1 MHPGLGWD
9 LGKRVPTLRERS
21 QQPPVSPGC
30 ETEQPEG
37 AEWGKRPPRP
47 LGPARGMLGQSREPL
62 CRHELPEGSGH
73 LALST
78 HSLGL
83 ERIFASSSLE
93 LSRRISFE
101 GCMSSKGKRL
111 M

>member
-1 MHPGLGWD
+1 MG
-9 LGKRVPTLRERS
+9 
-21 QQPPVSPGC
+21 
-30 ETEQPEG
+30 QPEG
-37 AEWGKRPPRP
+37 CWGRAES
-47 LGPARGMLGQSREPL
+47 LSAGMSSRK
-62 CRHELPEGSGH
+62 GSSH

>member
-1 MHPGLGWD
+1 MGQT
-9 LGKRVPTLRERS
+9 PTTASLTSQRDAEQLSEGVSSRERK
-21 QQPPVSPGC
+21 Q
-30 ETEQPEG
+30 
-37 AEWGKRPPRP
+37 
-47 LGPARGMLGQSREPL
+47 PARP
-62 CRHELPEGSGH
+62 
-73 LALST
+73 LST

-93 LSRRISFE
+93 LSSRISFE